1 MQISELQYL
10 HTVQYYETDAM
21 GIVHHSNY
29 IRWFEEARTDYLEQI
44 GYSYKRLEEE
54 GIISPVLE
62 IEAKYKSSVHYGDF
76 VDIEVKLTSFNGVKF
91 YFSYTIK
98 DVKTGEICTTG
109 TSGHCLLDRQNRPV
123 RLKKIN
129 PKLYELLESLVES

>member
-1 MQISELQYL
+1 MTEITTYR
-10 HTVQYYETDAM
+10 HKVQYYETDAM
-21 GIVHHSNY
+21 GIAHHSNY

-98 DVKTGEICTTG
+98 DVKTGEVCTTG

>member
-1 MQISELQYL
+1 MTEITTYR
-10 HTVQYYETDAM
+10 HKVQYYETDAM
-21 GIVHHSNY
+21 GIAHHSNY

-76 VDIEVKLTSFNGVKF
+76 VDIEVKMTSFNGVKF

>member
-1 MQISELQYL
+1 MTEITTYR
-10 HTVQYYETDAM
+10 HKVQYYETDAM
-21 GIVHHSNY
+21 GIAHHSNY

>member
-1 MQISELQYL
+1 MTEIKTYR
-10 HTVQYYETDAM
+10 HKVQYYETDAM
-21 GIVHHSNY
+21 GIAHHSNY

-98 DVKTGEICTTG
+98 DVKTGEVCTTG